1 MIPLY
6 RFLLQF
12 TNVFAWQILNILS
25 LSSVSY
31 NCHNFIENSSNTGR
45 WFGCFSMLNFLKV
58 YSTALMSLLMRKT
71 VLSAW
76 FFINT
81 NFYLSEFK
89 ITGKLIMFSWENQ
102 TTVWQHFPDIATL
115 IYFFSLWLFTSCMSY
130 TTANL
135 GYGMIC
141 MHVGY
146 SIINFVSDSPPS
158 NFGYNFLT
166 FIILYNNL
174 IPISLQVTL
183 EVVKFIQAI
192 FINWVSSHRCLW
204 PLKIRI

>member
-1 MIPLY
+1 
-6 RFLLQF
+6 
-12 TNVFAWQILNILS
+12 
-25 LSSVSY
+25 
-31 NCHNFIENSSNTGR
+31 
-45 WFGCFSMLNFLKV
+45 
-58 YSTALMSLLMRKT
+58 
-71 VLSAW
+71 
-76 FFINT
+76 
-81 NFYLSEFK
+81 
-89 ITGKLIMFSWENQ
+89 
-102 TTVWQHFPDIATL
+102 
-115 IYFFSLWLFTSCMSY
+115 
-130 TTANL
+130 
-135 GYGMIC
+135 

-204 PLKIRI
+204 PLKSEYNCGIFTLLFVFPFCGQDLDMYHAETDTPAMARTSNLNEELGQVSCGSMFPGKDTECLMVYIDFCVLCFPFISSKNKIYV